1 MDITRR
7 GFLKGAIGLAGAGMT
22 GALTVPAL
30 KSLLPPPVT
39 RCNKDEAHSTLT
51 YKKED
56 GKWYENKAND
66 IAKTEDFENL
76 WDVAIVNWAPAELE
90 EELGSCEIQLA
101 LAKVPMESGMEE
113 LGISVD
119 GGNAVM
125 MAYHTY
131 KCPHLCCKPVFT
143 DEGKSTISGKN
154 FENMFLCPCH
164 LSMFDPISIIENI
177 DEQGR
182 KVMAA
187 ELLEGPAPYGLPV
200 VPIAEKD
207 GGLVGLTTHL
217 DWLKYCGQG

>member
-39 RCNKDEAHSTLT
+39 RCNKDEAHATLT
-51 YKKED
+51 YKKES
-56 GKWYENKAND
+56 GKWYENKSGNT
-66 IAKTEDFENL
+66 AKIEDFKNL
-76 WDVAIVNWAPAELE
+76 WDVAIVNWAPKELE
-90 EELGSCEIQLA
+90 AELGSCEIQLA
-101 LAKVPMESGMEE
+101 LIKVPTENGMEG
-113 LGISVD
+113 LGITTD
-119 GGNAVM
+119 GGNNTM

-143 DEGKSTISGKN
+143 PEGTSAISGDGYL
-154 FENMFLCPCH
+154 NMFLCPCH
-164 LSMFDPISIIENI
+164 LSMFDPVSVIKNK

-182 KVMAA
+182 EVMAA

-200 VPIAEKD
+200 VPISEEN
-207 GGLVGLTTHL
+207 GGLIGLTTHL

>member
-39 RCNKDEAHSTLT
+39 RCNEDDAHETLT
-51 YKKED
+51 YKGES
-56 GKWYENKAND
+56 GKWYESMDGD
-66 IAKTEDFENL
+66 IAKKGDFKL
-76 WDVAIVNWAPAELE
+76 WDVAIVDWGPKVLE
-90 EELGSCEIQLA
+90 EELGACEIQLA
-101 LAKVPMESGMEE
+101 LVKVPTENGMAD
-113 LGISVD
+113 LGVEDD
-119 GGNAVM
+119 GGNSTM

-143 DEGKSTISGKN
+143 SEGTSAISGGDY
-154 FENMFLCPCH
+154 ENMFLCPCH
-164 LSMFDPISIIENI
+164 LSLFDPMSINEET
-177 DEQGR
+177 DELGR

-200 VPIAEKD
+200 VPISEKD
-207 GGLVGLTTHL
+207 GGLIGLTTHL
-217 DWLKYCGQG
+217 EWLKYCGQG

>member
-39 RCNKDEAHSTLT
+39 RCNEDDAHETLT
-51 YKKED
+51 YKGES
-56 GKWYENKAND
+56 GKWYESMNGD
-66 IAKTEDFENL
+66 VAKKEDFKL
-76 WDVAIVNWAPAELE
+76 WDVAIVDWGPKVLE
-90 EELGSCEIQLA
+90 EELGACEIQLA
-101 LAKVPMESGMEE
+101 LVKVPTENGMAD
-113 LGISVD
+113 LGVEDD
-119 GGNAVM
+119 GGNSTM

-143 DEGKSTISGKN
+143 SEGTSAISGGDY
-154 FENMFLCPCH
+154 ENMFLCPCH
-164 LSMFDPISIIENI
+164 LSLFDPMSINEET
-177 DEQGR
+177 DELGR

-200 VPIAEKD
+200 VPISEKD
-207 GGLVGLTTHL
+207 GGLIGLTTHL
-217 DWLKYCGQG
+217 EWLKYCGQG